1 MRMKL
6 AASVAAVMLSVSLTP
21 ALAHHAFSA
30 EFDANKPI
38 RLEGVVAKMEWVN
51 PHAWIHIDVKKPDGT
66 TERWMIEGGT
76 PNTLFRRGIT
86 KDSLLPGTTIVVTGY
101 QAKDGSLKGNGR
113 DLTLAD
119 GRKLFLGS
127 TGTGAPGEGADSEQ
141 K

>member
-6 AASVAAVMLSVSLTP
+6 AASVVAVILSLPVMP
-21 ALAHHAFSA
+21 VLAHHAFSA
-30 EFDANKPI
+30 EFDANKPF
-38 RLEGVVAKMEWVN
+38 RLEGIVAKMEWVN
-51 PHAWIHIDVKKPDGT
+51 PHAWIHIDVKKPDGS

-86 KDSLLPGTTIVVTGY
+86 KDSLLPGTAIIVTGY

-113 DLTLAD
+113 DLTLPD
-119 GRKLFLGS
+119 GRKLFL
-127 TGTGAPGEGADSEQ
+127 ANPGNDTPADGRDS